1 MIVSRFAPAPTGFLH
16 LGHVVNALHVW
27 GITRAL
33 GGRVLLRI
41 ENHDAQRSRA
51 EYERAIL
58 DDLDWLG
65 CVPDEPSTDAF
76 RAGTCRGRQSD
87 RHDIYGSALATL
99 LDAGRPA
106 ALQIQSGCSADLQV
120 RRDDGADSGCS
131 ADLQVRPGA
140 PLVYACDCTRRDIR
154 DAMERTDGPLP
165 PDTELRYSGRCRTR
179 ALTWRPGLGLRLRLD
194 DTVETFDDLRHGVQT
209 QQPSQQCGDLL
220 VKDRDGNWTYQFAVV
235 VDDMVQGVNLV
246 VRGDDLLASTG
257 RQIQLAR
264 LLGRA
269 EPPRFLHHGLIMKSA
284 TQKLSKAD
292 HDTSVRDMR
301 ASGASA
307 EDVFGRAAYAAG
319 FAPAPTP
326 LSREAAQALVV
337 ARYAER
343 LALVQRGL
351 RVSAASVVPR
361 EGA

>member
-65 CVPDEPSTDAF
+65 FVPDEPPTDAF
-76 RAGTCRGRQSD
+76 RTGTCRGRQSD
-87 RHDIYGSALATL
+87 RHDIYESALASV
-99 LDAGRPA
+99 LDAGLPPGDRR
-106 ALQIQSGCSADLQV
+106 SADVQV
-120 RRDDGADSGCS
+120 RHDDGA
-131 ADLQVRPGA
+131 VRLGA
-140 PLVYACDCTRRDIR
+140 PVYACDCTRRDIR
-154 DAMERTDGPLP
+154 DAMERTDGALP

-179 ALTWRPGLGLRLRLD
+179 GLTWRPGLGLRLRLD
-194 DTVETFDDLRHGVQT
+194 ETVETFDDLRHGVQA

-246 VRGDDLLASTG
+246 IRGDDLLASTG

-301 ASGASA
+301 ASGAGA
-307 EDVFGRAAYAAG
+307 EDVFGRAVHAAG
-319 FAPAPTP
+319 FATAPTS
-326 LSREAAQALVV
+326 LSRETAQALVV

-343 LALVQRGL
+343 L
-351 RVSAASVVPR
+351 VSVHAGR
-361 EGA
+361 

>member
-16 LGHVVNALHVW
+16 LGHIVNALHVW

-41 ENHDAQRSRA
+41 ENHDQQRSRA

-65 CVPDEPSTDAF
+65 FVPDEPSTDAF

-87 RHDIYGSALATL
+87 RHDIYESALASL
-99 LDAGRPA
+99 VDAGRPA
-106 ALQIQSGCSADLQV
+106 DRQAQFGY
-120 RRDDGADSGCS
+120 S
-131 ADLQVRPGA
+131 ADLQVRPDA
-140 PLVYACDCTRRDIR
+140 PRVYACDCTRRDIR

-165 PDTELRYSGRCRTR
+165 PDTELRYLGRCRTR
-179 ALTWRPGLGLRLRLD
+179 GLTWRPGLGLRLRLD
-194 DTVETFDDLRHGVQT
+194 DAVETFDDLRHGVQT

-220 VKDRDGNWTYQFAVV
+220 VKDRDGNWTYQCAVT

-246 VRGDDLLASTG
+246 IRGDDLLASTG

-264 LLGRA
+264 LLGRV

-301 ASGASA
+301 AAGASA
-307 EDVFGRAAYAAG
+307 EEVFGRAVHAAG
-319 FAPAPTP
+319 FAPEPTP

-337 ARYAER
+337 GRYAAR
-343 LALVQRGL
+343 MTALDSGD
-351 RVSAASVVPR
+351 
-361 EGA
+361 

>member
-120 RRDDGADSGCS
+120 RRAWRDLRTTPPPIAHSRASEASPAPGADAAQSPK
-131 ADLQVRPGA
+131 PGA
-140 PLVYACDCTRRDIR
+140 
-154 DAMERTDGPLP
+154 
-165 PDTELRYSGRCRTR
+165 
-179 ALTWRPGLGLRLRLD
+179 
-194 DTVETFDDLRHGVQT
+194 
-209 QQPSQQCGDLL
+209 
-220 VKDRDGNWTYQFAVV
+220 
-235 VDDMVQGVNLV
+235 
-246 VRGDDLLASTG
+246 
-257 RQIQLAR
+257 
-264 LLGRA
+264 
-269 EPPRFLHHGLIMKSA
+269 
-284 TQKLSKAD
+284 
-292 HDTSVRDMR
+292 
-301 ASGASA
+301 
-307 EDVFGRAAYAAG
+307 
-319 FAPAPTP
+319 
-326 LSREAAQALVV
+326 
-337 ARYAER
+337 
-343 LALVQRGL
+343 
-351 RVSAASVVPR
+351 
-361 EGA
+361 

>member
-76 RAGTCRGRQSD
+76 RAGTCLGRQSD
-87 RHDIYGSALATL
+87 RHDIYESALATL
-99 LDAGRPA
+99 MDGGRH
-106 ALQIQSGCSADLQV
+106 ADL
-120 RRDDGADSGCS
+120 R
-131 ADLQVRPGA
+131 VRPDP

-179 ALTWRPGLGLRLRLD
+179 GLTWRQGLGLRLRLD
-194 DTVETFDDLRHGVQT
+194 DTVETFDDLRHGVQR
-209 QQPSQQCGDLL
+209 QPPLQQCGDLL
-220 VKDRDGNWTYQFAVV
+220 LKDRDGNWTYQFAVV
-235 VDDMVQGVNLV
+235 VDDLVQGVNLV
-246 VRGDDLLASTG
+246 IRGDDLLASTG

-269 EPPRFLHHGLIMKSA
+269 KPPRFLHHDLIMKSA

-307 EDVFGRAAYAAG
+307 GDVLGRAVHAAG
-319 FAPAPTP
+319 FASAPTP
-326 LSREAAQALVV
+326 LSREAAQMLVV

-343 LALVQRGL
+343 L
-351 RVSAASVVPR
+351 VSVHAGR
-361 EGA
+361 